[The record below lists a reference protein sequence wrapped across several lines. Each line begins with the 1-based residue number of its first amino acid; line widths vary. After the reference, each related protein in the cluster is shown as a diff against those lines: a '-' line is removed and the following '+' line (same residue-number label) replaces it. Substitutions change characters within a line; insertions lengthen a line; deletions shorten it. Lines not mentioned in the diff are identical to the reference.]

1 MHRPNAINNEGRFAE
16 VLERAGQTPM
26 RRQVDSGG
34 DRWVGRVDFRDEDLP
49 LLVEVQS
56 ETYHLALTDARD
68 DEVRLA
74 ALRGAGF
81 EVVEVTDAQVWHRPD
96 EVVDAV
102 CEARRRLRE
111 QPAFVRGSGRSSSR
125 SREQNQN
132 PEGRQ

>member
-1 MHRPNAINNEGRFAE
+1 
-16 VLERAGQTPM
+16 M

-102 CEARRRLRE
+102 CEARRRLRR
-111 QPAFVRGSGRSSSR
+111 QPAFVRGNGRSNSR